1 MKKSVLLCS
10 LLAMFAVVSVADA
23 APKKQDMSKIPAME
37 GARVPAAAGNGPFS
51 WQENGVTQ
59 YSDTPRNHTTEGVGV
74 VNIRTHYVEPLK
86 VQNAAGEVMSDE
98 ERAMSLAQ
106 RQAKLNEEI
115 AAENKRREEDNA
127 RREEERKQYNCN
139 QARMNLQNVQAAN
152 RMDNREAA
160 IARYQADVSKF
171 CD

>member
-10 LLAMFAVVSVADA
+10 LVAMVSAVSVVGAADL
-23 APKKQDMSKIPAME
+23 SNVTIPA
-37 GARVPAAAGNGPFS
+37 VAGSGPFS
-51 WQENGVTQ
+51 WKEGGTTQ
-59 YSDTPRNHTTEGVGV
+59 YSDTPRNHKTEGVGI

-86 VQNAAGEVMSDE
+86 VQNAAGEIMSDE

-115 AAENKRREEDNA
+115 AAENQ
-127 RREEERKQYNCN
+127 RREEENARRAEDAKKSNCN
-139 QARMNLQNVQAAN
+139 TARMNLQNVQNAN
-152 RMDNREAA
+152 RMENREAA
-160 IARYQADVSKF
+160 IARFQADVSKY

>member
-10 LLAMFAVVSVADA
+10 LTVMCAVAVA
-23 APKKQDMSKIPAME
+23 APQQKRQDMSQIPAMG
-37 GARVPAAAGNGPFS
+37 GAQIPATAGSGPFY

-59 YSDTPRNHTTEGVGV
+59 YSDTPRGHQTVGVGL
-74 VNIRTHYVEPLK
+74 VNVRTHAVEPLK
-86 VQNAAGEVMSDE
+86 VQNAAGEVMTDE

-115 AAENKRREEDNA
+115 AAENKRMEEENA
-127 RREEERKQYNCN
+127 RRMEERKKSDCN
-139 QARMNLQNVQAAN
+139 TARMNLQNVQAAN
-152 RMDNREAA
+152 RMENREAA
-160 IARYQADVSKF
+160 IARFQADVSKY

>member
-10 LLAMFAVVSVADA
+10 LLAMFAVVTVVDA
-23 APKKQDMSKIPAME
+23 APAPKVPSISNVQI
-37 GARVPAAAGNGPFS
+37 PAAAGGGPFS
-51 WQENGVTQ
+51 WKEGGTTQ
-59 YSDTPRNHTTEGVGV
+59 YSDTPRNHKTEGVGI

-98 ERAMSLAQ
+98 DRALSLAQ

-115 AAENKRREEDNA
+115 AAENKRMEEENA
-127 RREEERKQYNCN
+127 RREEERKKSNCN
-139 QARMNLQNVQAAN
+139 TARMNLQNVQAAN
-152 RMDNREAA
+152 RMENREAA
-160 IARYQADVSKF
+160 IARYQADVSKY